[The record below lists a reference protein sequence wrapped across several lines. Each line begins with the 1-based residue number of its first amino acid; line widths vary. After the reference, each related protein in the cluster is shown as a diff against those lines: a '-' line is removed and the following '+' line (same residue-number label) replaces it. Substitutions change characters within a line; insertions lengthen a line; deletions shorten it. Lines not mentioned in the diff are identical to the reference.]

1 MAQTE
6 AQKAAVRRWQAAH
19 MTVLSCK
26 LKTEEADQFRAT
38 CKAAGTNPNAVFRA
52 AISQFMAEHPGTQPD
67 GTE

>member
-6 AQKAAVRRWQAAH
+6 AQKRAVRKYQAAH
-19 MTVLSCK
+19 CTTLGCK
-26 LKTEEADQFRAT
+26 LRKEEADQFRAT

-52 AISQFMAEHPGTQPD
+52 AISRFMAEHPGTQPD